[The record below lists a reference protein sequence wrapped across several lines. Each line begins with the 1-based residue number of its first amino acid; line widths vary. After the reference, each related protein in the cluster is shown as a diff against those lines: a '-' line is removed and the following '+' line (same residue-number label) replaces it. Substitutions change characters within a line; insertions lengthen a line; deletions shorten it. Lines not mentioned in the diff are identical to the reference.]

1 MRFTIK
7 FKLALAFGLMI
18 VLSAAMSTLAIMKL
32 SSLNSAI
39 SVIVDGPAANLRNSG
54 DLATAVLNA
63 IRMEKNVVISTDSQ
77 AIQALLNRLK
87 QTGRRLSKLPTK
99 SLSSRKIRLLSTE

>member
-1 MRFTIK
+1 
-7 FKLALAFGLMI
+7 
-18 VLSAAMSTLAIMKL
+18 MSTLAIMKL

-77 AIQALLNRLK
+77 AIQGFVEQVKANREKAL
-87 QTGRRLSKLPTK
+87 QIATK